1 MAQTFTHTLATESAR
16 FAEVLARTDPD
27 ADVPTCP
34 DWDADDLLWHLT
46 EVHAFWARILATG
59 AMTDDEVEAVEA
71 AKPACPADRD
81 AMLALFAT
89 ETQALVD
96 ELRARPDDD
105 TPAWFWLDTA
115 QTVGSTR
122 RMQAHEATMHRVDAE
137 LTAGAALTPLEPA
150 LAEDAVAHAFQAMWA
165 WWGTLPGFTF
175 AEVGVPV
182 ELAATDTGRRWLV
195 RRAAGGAWASR
206 ARATTNPAPSSSTS
220 PSRTPP
226 LSSPPRWPSR
236 RRPCREPRRNS
247 PCGSGAAGPS
257 PTPPAI
263 WTPSRPCAPSGDG
276 HAVAD

>member
-34 DWDADDLLWHLT
+34 DWNADDLLWHLT
-46 EVHAFWARILATG
+46 EVHAFWARILHTG
-59 AMTDDEVEAVEA
+59 AMTDEEVEAVEA
-71 AKPACPADRD
+71 AKPARPADRD

-105 TPAWFWLDTA
+105 TPAWFWLETA

-122 RMQAHEATMHRVDAE
+122 RMQAHEATMHRIDAE
-137 LTAGAALTPLEPA
+137 LTAGAAVTPLEPA

-195 RRAAGGAWASR
+195 QAGRWRGVGESGKSYDEPGAVLLDVAEPDATALLTAPLAEPAASVRGTAQELALWLWGRGPEPA
-206 ARATTNPAPSSSTS
+206 ATGDLDALTAL
-220 PSRTPP
+220 RTVQAT
-226 LSSPPRWPSR
+226 
-236 RRPCREPRRNS
+236 
-247 PCGSGAAGPS
+247 GMQ
-257 PTPPAI
+257 
-263 WTPSRPCAPSGDG
+263 
-276 HAVAD
+276 